1 MNKQEG
7 RVRVD
12 ITQDL
17 EGASLPAQVWSNVKS
32 SAAQAEGESN
42 MSEVNASPTDSE
54 GKAGEGKEEGG
65 KITTKD
71 ERAEGGGSWSQPGY
85 LMRMGRGSGMEEER
99 GDEEEERMY
108 YYRMQRPQY
117 YYIPLEPRYRAP
129 LPPARQPWRGL
140 AQGRKIRCKNLTT
153 NGKSNC
159 DRRASANKIK

>member
-1 MNKQEG
+1 MDKQEG

-17 EGASLPAQVWSNVKS
+17 EGANLPVQAWSNVKS
-32 SAAQAEGESN
+32 SAAQAEGE
-42 MSEVNASPTDSE
+42 MSEANVSPTASE

-85 LMRMGRGSGMEEER
+85 PMRMGRGSGMEER
-99 GDEEEERMY
+99 GDEEEEKMY

-140 AQGRKIRCKNLTT
+140 AQGRKIRCKTYHQWKKAIVTEERQKTL
-153 NGKSNC
+153 G
-159 DRRASANKIK
+159 